1 MRWTCSEVYRGA
13 AMAAT
18 ILFVY
23 GTLKRGERNHR
34 LLADQRFLGAATTA
48 PRYRV
53 VDLGPHPGLVRAGS
67 EGLAVRGELF
77 AVTECC
83 LSELDDFE
91 GVPGPFVRELI
102 EIDGRTGVWAYFL
115 NTPVPDGA
123 RTGDRWP
130 LPEV

>member
-1 MRWTCSEVYRGA
+1 MDPSE
-13 AMAAT
+13 T

-53 VDLGPHPGLVRAGS
+53 IDLGPYPGLVRDESA
-67 EGLAVRGELF
+67 GLAVHGELF
-77 AVTECC
+77 AVDECA
-83 LSELDDFE
+83 LGELDDFE
-91 GVPGPFVRELI
+91 GVPGLFVRELI
-102 EIDGRTGVWAYFL
+102 EIDGRTDVWAYFL

-123 RTGDRWP
+123 KTGDRWP
-130 LPEV
+130 LTDA